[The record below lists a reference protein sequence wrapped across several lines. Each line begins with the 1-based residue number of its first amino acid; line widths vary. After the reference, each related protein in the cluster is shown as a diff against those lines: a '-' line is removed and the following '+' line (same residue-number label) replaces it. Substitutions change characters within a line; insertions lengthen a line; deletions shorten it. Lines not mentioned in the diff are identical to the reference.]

1 MIPSAMGM
9 EKPKGLYLLGEGAF
23 ARIYGPDTR
32 REIEAQV
39 EMVAPLQTAEMI
51 AQDPSALADVTLIF
65 SGWGMARVDETF
77 LDAAP
82 NLEAIFYAAG
92 TVHYFVT
99 DALWQRGVRLTSGY
113 GANAEFVAPYTL
125 AQIILSLKRVWH
137 FSNKLRREERYDPD
151 RKEPL
156 AGLHT
161 GVVGLISL
169 GQVGRRVAA
178 LLQQTLSVRV
188 LAYDPYLTPETAA
201 ALGVE
206 PVGLDELFRS
216 CDVVS
221 LHTPWLPQTVG
232 MIRGAHLASMK
243 ANATFINTARGA
255 VVNEPEMIAVLQ
267 QRPDL
272 YALLDVAY
280 PEPPVAGSPLY
291 SLPNVLLTPHIAGA
305 HNTEC
310 LRMGRLMA
318 AELSRY
324 LVDERLEYEITQEA
338 LPLLA

>member
-1 MIPSAMGM
+1 MGGDAMSA
-9 EKPKGLYLLGEGAF
+9 EKPKGLYLLSESAF
-23 ARIYGPDTR
+23 ARIYGADTR

-51 AQDPSALADVTLIF
+51 ARDPAALADAQLIF
-65 SGWGMARVDETF
+65 SGWGMARVDEAF

-92 TVHYFVT
+92 TVRYFVT
-99 DALWQRGVRLTSGY
+99 DALWERGVQLTSGY

-137 FSNKLRREERYDPD
+137 FANKVRREEGYDPD
-151 RKEPL
+151 EKEPL
-156 AGLHT
+156 PGLYT

-178 LLQQTLSVRV
+178 LLRDTLPARV
-188 LAYDPYLTPETAA
+188 LAYDPYLTAETAA

-206 PVGLDELFRS
+206 PVGLEDLFRR

-221 LHTPWLPQTVG
+221 LHTPWLPETEG

-255 VVNEPEMIAVLQ
+255 VVNEPEMIAALE

-272 YALLDVAY
+272 HALLDVTY
-280 PEPPVAGSPLY
+280 PEPPAAGSPLY

-305 HNTEC
+305 HNSEC

-318 AELSRY
+318 AELRRY
-324 LVDERLEYEITQEA
+324 LAGARMEYEITREM

>member
-1 MIPSAMGM
+1 MRTQ
-9 EKPKGLYLLGEGAF
+9 KPKGLYLLGESAF
-23 ARIYGPDTR
+23 ARIYGPDSR
-32 REIEAQV
+32 RDIEAQV
-39 EMVAPLQTAEMI
+39 EIVAPLQTAESI
-51 AQDPSALADVTLIF
+51 AADPSALADVTLIF
-65 SGWGMARVDETF
+65 SGWDMARVDEAF

-99 DALWQRGVRLTSGY
+99 DALWERGVRLTSGY
-113 GANAEFVAPYTL
+113 GANAEFVAPFTL

-137 FSNKLRREERYDPD
+137 FANKLRSEGSYDPND
-151 RKEPL
+151 KETM
-156 AGLHT
+156 AGLYS

-169 GQVGRRVAA
+169 GQVGRRVAR
-178 LLQQTLSVRV
+178 LLQETLPVRV
-188 LAYDPYLTPETAA
+188 LAYDPFLTPETAA
-201 ALGVE
+201 ALNVE
-206 PVGLDELFRS
+206 PVGLDELFRN

-232 MIRGAHLASMK
+232 MITGAHLASMK

-272 YALLDVAY
+272 FALLDVTY
-280 PEPPVAGSPLY
+280 PEPPAAGSPLY

-310 LRMGRLMA
+310 LRMGRMMV
-318 AELSRY
+318 AELTRY
-324 LVDERLEYEITQEA
+324 LAGERMEYEITQET

>member
-1 MIPSAMGM
+1 MHMQ
-9 EKPKGLYLLGEGAF
+9 KPKGLYLLGESAF
-23 ARIYGPDTR
+23 ARIYGADTR
-32 REIEAQV
+32 RDIEAQV
-39 EMVAPLQTAEMI
+39 EIVAPLQTAESI
-51 AQDPSALADVTLIF
+51 AADPSALADVTLIF
-65 SGWGMARVDETF
+65 SGWGMARVDEAF

-99 DALWQRGVRLTSGY
+99 DALWERGVRLTSGY
-113 GANAEFVAPYTL
+113 GANAEFVAPFTL

-137 FSNKLRREERYDPD
+137 FANKLRSEESYDPD
-151 RKEPL
+151 NKETL
-156 AGLHT
+156 AGLYS

-169 GQVGRRVAA
+169 GQVGRRVAR
-178 LLQQTLSVRV
+178 LLQETLPVRV
-188 LAYDPYLTPETAA
+188 LAYDPFLTPETAA
-201 ALGVE
+201 ALNVE

-232 MIRGAHLASMK
+232 MITGAHLASMK
-243 ANATFINTARGA
+243 ATATFINTARGA
-255 VVNEPEMIAVLQ
+255 VVHEPEMIAVLQ

-272 YALLDVAY
+272 FALLDVTY
-280 PEPPVAGSPLY
+280 PEPPAAGSPLY

-310 LRMGRLMA
+310 LRMGRMMV
-318 AELSRY
+318 AELTRY
-324 LVDERLEYEITQEA
+324 LAGERMEYEITQET

>member
-1 MIPSAMGM
+1 MDAK
-9 EKPKGLYLLGEGAF
+9 KPKGLYLLGESAF
-23 ARIYGPDTR
+23 ARIYGADTR

-51 AQDPSALADVTLIF
+51 ARDPTALEDVQLVF
-65 SGWGMARVDETF
+65 SGWGMARVDDAF

-92 TVHYFVT
+92 TVRYFVT
-99 DALWQRGVRLTSGY
+99 DALWERDVRLTSGY

-125 AQIILSLKRVWH
+125 AQIILSLKRTWYFADKV
-137 FSNKLRREERYDPD
+137 RREESYDPNE
-151 RKEPL
+151 KEALP
-156 AGLHT
+156 GLYT

-178 LLQQTLSVRV
+178 LLRDTLPVRV
-188 LAYDPYLTPETAA
+188 LAYDPYLTAETAA

-206 PVGLDELFRS
+206 PVGLEELFRR

-221 LHTPWLPQTVG
+221 LHTPWLPETEG
-232 MIRGAHLASMK
+232 MIRGAHLAAMK

-255 VVNEPEMIAVLQ
+255 VVNEPEMIAVLER
-267 QRPDL
+267 RPDL
-272 YALLDVAY
+272 YALLDVTY
-280 PEPPVAGSPLY
+280 PEPPAAGSPLY

-318 AELSRY
+318 AELHRY
-324 LVDERLEYEITQEA
+324 LAGARLEYEITREM

>member
-1 MIPSAMGM
+1 
-9 EKPKGLYLLGEGAF
+9 
-23 ARIYGPDTR
+23 
-32 REIEAQV
+32 
-39 EMVAPLQTAEMI
+39 MVAPLQTAEMI
-51 AQDPSALADVTLIF
+51 ARDPAALADVQLVF
-65 SGWGMARVDETF
+65 SGWGMARVDEAF

-82 NLEAIFYAAG
+82 DLEAIFYAAG
-92 TVHYFVT
+92 TVRYFVT
-99 DALWQRGVRLTSGY
+99 DALWERDVRLTSGY

-125 AQIILSLKRVWH
+125 AQIILSLKRTWYFADKV
-137 FSNKLRREERYDPD
+137 RREESYDPD
-151 RKEPL
+151 EKEALP
-156 AGLHT
+156 GLFT

-178 LLQQTLSVRV
+178 LLRDTLPVRV
-188 LAYDPYLTPETAA
+188 LAYDPYLAPETAA

-206 PVGLDELFRS
+206 PVGLEELFRR

-221 LHTPWLPQTVG
+221 LHTPWLPETEG
-232 MIRGAHLASMK
+232 MIRGAHLAAMK

-255 VVNEPEMIAVLQ
+255 VVNEPEMIAALE

-272 YALLDVAY
+272 YALLDVTY
-280 PEPPVAGSPLY
+280 PEPPAPGSPLY

-305 HNTEC
+305 HNSEC

-318 AELSRY
+318 AELRRY
-324 LVDERLEYEITQEA
+324 LADARMEYEITREM

>member
-1 MIPSAMGM
+1 MGIT
-9 EKPKGLYLLGEGAF
+9 KPKGLYLLGMSAF
-23 ARIYGPDTR
+23 DRIYGADTR
-32 REIEAQV
+32 RDIEAQV
-39 EMVAPLQTAEMI
+39 EIVAPLQTPESI
-51 AQDPSALADVTLIF
+51 AADPAALADVSLIF
-65 SGWGMARVDETF
+65 SGWGMARVDEAL

-92 TVHYFVT
+92 SVRYFVT
-99 DALWQRGVRLTSGY
+99 DAMWERDVRLTSGY
-113 GANAEFVAPYTL
+113 GANAEFVAPFTL

-137 FSNKLRREERYDPD
+137 FANKLRKEETYNSFA
-151 RKEPL
+151 KEPL
-156 AGLHT
+156 PGLYT

-272 YALLDVAY
+272 YALLDVTY

>member
-1 MIPSAMGM
+1 M
-9 EKPKGLYLLGEGAF
+9 
-23 ARIYGPDTR
+23 
-32 REIEAQV
+32 
-39 EMVAPLQTAEMI
+39 
-51 AQDPSALADVTLIF
+51 
-65 SGWGMARVDETF
+65 
-77 LDAAP
+77 
-82 NLEAIFYAAG
+82 
-92 TVHYFVT
+92 HYFVT

-137 FSNKLRREERYDPD
+137 FANKVRWEESYDPTE
-151 RKEPL
+151 KEPL
-156 AGLHT
+156 PGLHT

-267 QRPDL
+267 QRPE
-272 YALLDVAY
+272 LLRPAGCHIPGAAGGRFASLQPAQRAPHPAY
-280 PEPPVAGSPLY
+280 RRRAQHRVPAHGPFDGGGVEP
-291 SLPNVLLTPHIAGA
+291 
-305 HNTEC
+305 
-310 LRMGRLMA
+310 
-318 AELSRY
+318 LSGG
-324 LVDERLEYEITQEA
+324 
-338 LPLLA
+338 

>member
-1 MIPSAMGM
+1 MHMQ
-9 EKPKGLYLLGEGAF
+9 KPKGLYLLGESAF
-23 ARIYGPDTR
+23 ARIYGPDSR
-32 REIEAQV
+32 RDIEAQV
-39 EMVAPLQTAEMI
+39 EIVAPLQTAESI
-51 AQDPSALADVTLIF
+51 AADPSALADVTLIF
-65 SGWGMARVDETF
+65 SGWGMARVDEAF

-82 NLEAIFYAAG
+82 NLKAIFYAAG

-99 DALWQRGVRLTSGY
+99 DALWERGVRLTSGY
-113 GANAEFVAPYTL
+113 GANAEFVAPFTL

-137 FSNKLRREERYDPD
+137 FANKLRSEESYDPD
-151 RKEPL
+151 NKETL
-156 AGLHT
+156 AGLYS

-169 GQVGRRVAA
+169 GQVGRRVAR
-178 LLQQTLSVRV
+178 LLQETLPVRV
-188 LAYDPYLTPETAA
+188 LAYDPFLTPETAA
-201 ALGVE
+201 ALNVE
-206 PVGLDELFRS
+206 PVGLDELFRG

-232 MIRGAHLASMK
+232 MITGAHLASMK

-272 YALLDVAY
+272 FALLDVTY
-280 PEPPVAGSPLY
+280 PEPPAAGSPLY

-310 LRMGRLMA
+310 LRMGRMMV
-318 AELSRY
+318 AELTRY
-324 LVDERLEYEITQEA
+324 LAGERMEYEITQET

>member
-1 MIPSAMGM
+1 MSIG
-9 EKPKGLYLLGEGAF
+9 KPKGLYLLGESAF
-23 ARIYGPDTR
+23 SRIYGADTR
-32 REIEAQV
+32 QEIEAQV
-39 EMVAPLQTAEMI
+39 EIVAPLQTAESI
-51 AQDPSALADVTLIF
+51 AQDPSALADVKLIF
-65 SGWGMARVDETF
+65 SGWGMARVDKAF

-82 NLEAIFYAAG
+82 NLETIFYAAG

-99 DALWQRGVRLTSGY
+99 DALWERGVRLTSGY

-137 FSNKLRREERYDPD
+137 FANKVRKEESYDPD
-151 RKEPL
+151 EKEPL
-156 AGLHT
+156 PGLYT

-178 LLQQTLSVRV
+178 LLQQTLPARV

-243 ANATFINTARGA
+243 ANAAFINTARGA
-255 VVNEPEMIAVLQ
+255 VVNEPEMIAVLE

-272 YALLDVAY
+272 YALLDVTY

-305 HNTEC
+305 HNSEC
-310 LRMGRLMA
+310 LRMGRMMA

-324 LVDERLEYEITQEA
+324 LAGERMEYEITRET

>member
-1 MIPSAMGM
+1 MDAK
-9 EKPKGLYLLGEGAF
+9 KPKGLYLLGESAF
-23 ARIYGPDTR
+23 ARIYGADTR

-51 AQDPSALADVTLIF
+51 ARDPTALADVQLVF
-65 SGWGMARVDETF
+65 SGWGMARVDDAF

-92 TVHYFVT
+92 TVRYFVT
-99 DALWQRGVRLTSGY
+99 DALWERDVRLTSGY

-125 AQIILSLKRVWH
+125 AQIILSLKRTWYFADKV
-137 FSNKLRREERYDPD
+137 RREGDYNPNE
-151 RKEPL
+151 KEALP
-156 AGLHT
+156 GLFT

-178 LLQQTLSVRV
+178 LLRETLPVRV
-188 LAYDPYLTPETAA
+188 LAYDPYLTSETAA

-206 PVGLDELFRS
+206 PVGLEELFRR

-221 LHTPWLPQTVG
+221 LHTPWLPETEG
-232 MIRGAHLASMK
+232 MMRGAHLAAMK

-255 VVNEPEMIAVLQ
+255 VVNEPEMIAVLE

-272 YALLDVAY
+272 YALLDVTY
-280 PEPPVAGSPLY
+280 PEPPAAGSPLY

-318 AELSRY
+318 AELRRY
-324 LVDERLEYEITQEA
+324 LAGARLEYEITREM

>member
-1 MIPSAMGM
+1 MRTQ
-9 EKPKGLYLLGEGAF
+9 KPKGLYLLGESAF
-23 ARIYGPDTR
+23 ARIYGPDSR
-32 REIEAQV
+32 RDIEAQV
-39 EMVAPLQTAEMI
+39 KIVAPLQTAESI
-51 AQDPSALADVTLIF
+51 AADPSALADVTLIF
-65 SGWGMARVDETF
+65 SGWDMARVDEAF

-99 DALWQRGVRLTSGY
+99 DALWERGVRLTSGY
-113 GANAEFVAPYTL
+113 GANAEFVAPFTL

-137 FSNKLRREERYDPD
+137 FANKLRSEESYDPD
-151 RKEPL
+151 NKETL
-156 AGLHT
+156 AGLYS

-169 GQVGRRVAA
+169 GQVGRRVAR
-178 LLQQTLSVRV
+178 LLQETLPVRV
-188 LAYDPYLTPETAA
+188 LAYDPFLTPETAA
-201 ALGVE
+201 ALNVE

-232 MIRGAHLASMK
+232 MITGAHLASMK

-255 VVNEPEMIAVLQ
+255 VVHEPEMIAVLQ

-272 YALLDVAY
+272 FALLDVTY
-280 PEPPVAGSPLY
+280 PEPPAAGSPLY

-310 LRMGRLMA
+310 LRMGRMMV
-318 AELSRY
+318 AELTRY
-324 LVDERLEYEITQEA
+324 LAGERLEYEITQET

>member
-1 MIPSAMGM
+1 MRTQ
-9 EKPKGLYLLGEGAF
+9 KPKGLYLLGESAF
-23 ARIYGPDTR
+23 ARIYGADSR
-32 REIEAQV
+32 RDIEAQV
-39 EMVAPLQTAEMI
+39 EIVAPLQTAESV
-51 AQDPSALADVTLIF
+51 AQDRSALADVTLIF
-65 SGWGMARVDETF
+65 SGWGMTRVDEAF

-99 DALWQRGVRLTSGY
+99 DALWERGVRLTSGY
-113 GANAEFVAPYTL
+113 GANAEFVAPFTL

-137 FSNKLRREERYDPD
+137 FANKVRSEESYDPD
-151 RKEPL
+151 DKETL
-156 AGLHT
+156 AGLYS

-169 GQVGRRVAA
+169 GQVGRRVAR
-178 LLQQTLSVRV
+178 LLQETLPVRV
-188 LAYDPYLTPETAA
+188 LAYDPFLTPETAA
-201 ALGVE
+201 ALNVE

-232 MIRGAHLASMK
+232 LITGAHLASMK

-255 VVNEPEMIAVLQ
+255 VVHEPEMIAVLQ

-272 YALLDVAY
+272 FALLDVTY
-280 PEPPVAGSPLY
+280 PEPPAAGSPLY

-310 LRMGRLMA
+310 LRMGRMMV
-318 AELSRY
+318 AELTRY
-324 LVDERLEYEITQEA
+324 LAGERMEYEITQET

>member
-1 MIPSAMGM
+1 MRK
-9 EKPKGLYLLGEGAF
+9 EKPKGLYLLGESAF
-23 ARIYGPDTR
+23 ARIYGEDTR
-32 REIEAQV
+32 RDIEAQV
-39 EMVAPLQTAEMI
+39 EIVAPLQTPESI
-51 AQDPSALADVTLIF
+51 AADPSPLADVSFIF

-92 TVHYFVT
+92 TVRYFVT
-99 DALWQRGVRLTSGY
+99 DAMWERGVRLTSGY

-137 FSNKLRREERYDPD
+137 FANKLRQKGTYSSFDKDPL
-151 RKEPL
+151 P
-156 AGLHT
+156 GLYT

-169 GQVGRRVAA
+169 GQVGLRVAR
-178 LLQQTLSVRV
+178 LLHETLPAVRV
-188 LAYDPYLTPETAA
+188 LAYDPFLTPVLAA
-201 ALGVE
+201 ELNVE
-206 PVGLDELFRS
+206 PVGLNELFRS

-221 LHTPWLPQTVG
+221 LHTPWLPETVG
-232 MIRGAHLASMK
+232 MITGAHLASMK
-243 ANATFINTARGA
+243 EGAAFINTARGA

-272 YALLDVAY
+272 FALLDVTY
-280 PEPPVAGSPLY
+280 PEPPEVGSPLY

-310 LRMGRLMA
+310 LLMGRTMVT
-318 AELSRY
+318 ELARY
-324 LVDERLEYEITQEA
+324 LAGERMEYEVTQEM

>member
-1 MIPSAMGM
+1 MDT
-9 EKPKGLYLLGEGAF
+9 EKPKGLYLLSEDAF
-23 ARIYGPDTR
+23 ARIYGADSR

-51 AQDPSALADVTLIF
+51 ARDPAALADVRLIF
-65 SGWGMARVDETF
+65 SGWGMARVDEAF

-92 TVHYFVT
+92 TVRYFVT
-99 DALWQRGVRLTSGY
+99 DALLERGVRLTSGY
-113 GANAEFVAPYTL
+113 GANAEFVAPYAL
-125 AQIILSLKRVWH
+125 AQIILSLKRTWYFAEKV
-137 FSNKLRREERYDPD
+137 RREESYDPNE
-151 RKEPL
+151 KEALP
-156 AGLHT
+156 GLYT

-178 LLQQTLSVRV
+178 LLRDTLPTPV
-188 LAYDPYLTPETAA
+188 LAYDPYVTAETAA

-206 PVGLDELFRS
+206 PVGLEDLFRR

-221 LHTPWLPQTVG
+221 LHTPWLPETEG

-255 VVNEPEMIAVLQ
+255 VVNEPEMIAALE

-272 YALLDVAY
+272 QALLDVTY
-280 PEPPVAGSPLY
+280 PEPPAAGSPLY

-318 AELSRY
+318 AELRRY
-324 LVDERLEYEITQEA
+324 LADARMDYEITREM

>member
-1 MIPSAMGM
+1 MSA
-9 EKPKGLYLLGEGAF
+9 EKPKGLYLLGESAF
-23 ARIYGPDTR
+23 ARIYGPETR

-39 EMVAPLQTAEMI
+39 EMAAPPQTAESI
-51 AQDPSALADVTLIF
+51 AQDPAALADVALIF
-65 SGWGMARVDETF
+65 SGWGMARVDDAL

-82 NLEAIFYAAG
+82 NLKAIFYAAG
-92 TVHYFVT
+92 TVRYFVT
-99 DALWQRGVRLTSGY
+99 DALWERGVRLTSGY

-137 FSNKLRREERYDPD
+137 FANKTRRERGYDPSA
-151 RKEPL
+151 KEPL
-156 AGLHT
+156 PGLYT
-161 GVVGLISL
+161 SVVGLISL
-169 GQVGRRVAA
+169 GQIGSRVAR
-178 LLQQTLSVRV
+178 LLQQTLPARV
-188 LAYDPYLTPETAA
+188 LAYDPCVTPAAAA

-206 PVGLDELFRS
+206 PVGLDELFRR

-232 MIRGAHLASMK
+232 LITGELLASMK
-243 ANATFINTARGA
+243 SNATFINTARGA
-255 VVNEPEMIAVLQ
+255 IVNEPEMSAVLQ

-272 YALLDVAY
+272 FALLDVTY
-280 PEPPVAGSPLY
+280 PEPPAADSPLY

-310 LRMGRLMA
+310 LRMGRLMT

-324 LVDERLEYEITQEA
+324 LAGERMEYEITRDM

>member
-1 MIPSAMGM
+1 MSIG
-9 EKPKGLYLLGEGAF
+9 KPKGLYLLGESAF
-23 ARIYGPDTR
+23 SRIYGADTR
-32 REIEAQV
+32 QEIEAQV
-39 EMVAPLQTAEMI
+39 EIVAPLQTAESI
-51 AQDPSALADVTLIF
+51 AQDPSALADVKLIF
-65 SGWGMARVDETF
+65 SGWGMARVDKAF

-82 NLEAIFYAAG
+82 NLETIFYAAG

-99 DALWQRGVRLTSGY
+99 DALWERGVRLTSGY

-137 FSNKLRREERYDPD
+137 FSNKVRKEESYDPD
-151 RKEPL
+151 EKEPL
-156 AGLHT
+156 PGLYT

-169 GQVGRRVAA
+169 GQVGRRVAT
-178 LLQQTLSVRV
+178 LLQETLPARV

-243 ANATFINTARGA
+243 ANAAFINTARGGGRERA
-255 VVNEPEMIAVLQ
+255 GDDRGPRTAAGPVRAAGCHLPGAAGGRFSSLQPAQRTPDPAHRRRTQ
-267 QRPDL
+267 QRVPAHGPHDGGG
-272 YALLDVAY
+272 V
-280 PEPPVAGSPLY
+280 EP
-291 SLPNVLLTPHIAGA
+291 
-305 HNTEC
+305 
-310 LRMGRLMA
+310 
-318 AELSRY
+318 LSGG
-324 LVDERLEYEITQEA
+324 
-338 LPLLA
+338 

>member
-1 MIPSAMGM
+1 MHMQ
-9 EKPKGLYLLGEGAF
+9 KPKGLYLLGESAF
-23 ARIYGPDTR
+23 ARIYGPDSR
-32 REIEAQV
+32 RDIEAQV
-39 EMVAPLQTAEMI
+39 EIVAPLQTAESV
-51 AQDPSALADVTLIF
+51 AQDRSALADVTLIF
-65 SGWGMARVDETF
+65 SGWGMARVDEAF

-99 DALWQRGVRLTSGY
+99 DALWERSVRLTSGY
-113 GANAEFVAPYTL
+113 GANAEFVAPFTL

-137 FSNKLRREERYDPD
+137 FANKLRSEESYDPD
-151 RKEPL
+151 NKETL
-156 AGLHT
+156 AGLYS

-169 GQVGRRVAA
+169 GQVGRRVAR
-178 LLQQTLSVRV
+178 LLQETLPVRV
-188 LAYDPYLTPETAA
+188 LAYDPFLTPETAA
-201 ALGVE
+201 ALNVE
-206 PVGLDELFRS
+206 PVGLDELFRN

-232 MIRGAHLASMK
+232 MITGAHLASMR

-255 VVNEPEMIAVLQ
+255 VVHEPEMIAVLQ

-272 YALLDVAY
+272 FALLDVTY
-280 PEPPVAGSPLY
+280 PEPPAAGSPLY

-310 LRMGRLMA
+310 LRMGRMMV
-318 AELSRY
+318 AELTRY
-324 LVDERLEYEITQEA
+324 LAGERMEYEITQET

>member
-1 MIPSAMGM
+1 MTDQTGPR
-9 EKPKGLYLLGEGAF
+9 GLYLLGEDAF

-32 REIEAQV
+32 RDIEARV
-39 EMVAPLQTAEMI
+39 EMVAPLQTPASI
-51 AQDPSALADVTLIF
+51 AADPSPLADVTMIF
-65 SGWGMARVDETF
+65 SGWGMAQVDEPF
-77 LDAAP
+77 LAAAP

-92 TVHYFVT
+92 TVRYFVT
-99 DALWQRGVRLTSGY
+99 DALWARGVRLTSGY
-113 GANAEFVAPYTL
+113 GANAEFVAPFTL
-125 AQIILSLKRVWH
+125 AQIILSLKRVWY
-137 FSNKLRREERYDPD
+137 FASKIRAEEGYNPHG
-151 RKEPL
+151 KEPVP
-156 AGLHT
+156 GLYT

-169 GQVGRRVAA
+169 GQVGRRVAR
-178 LLQQTLSVRV
+178 LLQETLPVRV
-188 LAYDPYLTPETAA
+188 LAYDPFLSPQTAA

-206 PVGLDELFRS
+206 AVGLEELFRS

-255 VVNEPEMIAVLQ
+255 VVDEPEMIAVLQ

-272 YALLDVAY
+272 YALLDVTY
-280 PEPPVAGSPLY
+280 PEPPLAGSPLY
-291 SLPNVLLTPHIAGA
+291 SLPNVLLSPHIAGA

-310 LRMGRLMA
+310 LRMGRMMV
-318 AELSRY
+318 EEMTRY
-324 LVDERLEYEITQEA
+324 LAGESMEYEITRET